1 MKLNLVSIFIIA
13 VALVIFGARYIHE
26 PWPPL
31 RIAGAILMLLSSSLI
46 FVARFQLGR
55 SFSVRAKATR
65 LVTTGIYRRLRNPIY
80 IFGCF
85 LFVGLAMFISTWW
98 PLALLLLIIPMQIL
112 RARREAA
119 VLEAEFGDEYRRYRA
134 GTWM

>member
-1 MKLNLVSIFIIA
+1 MKLNLVTFLIIA
-13 VALVIFGARYIHE
+13 VALVAFGAPYIHE

-31 RIAGAILMLLSSSLI
+31 RIAGGLLIGLSLVLI
-46 FVARFQLGR
+46 FTARFQLGR

-65 LVTTGIYRRLRNPIY
+65 LVTTGLYRRLRNPIY
-80 IFGCF
+80 IFGCV
-85 LFVGLAMFISTWW
+85 LFIGLAMFIPTWW
-98 PLALLLLIIPMQIL
+98 PLALLLVVIPMQIV

-119 VLEAEFGDEYRRYRA
+119 VLEAQFGDEYRRYRA

>member
-1 MKLNLVSIFIIA
+1 MKLNLVTFLIIA

-31 RIAGAILMLLSSSLI
+31 RIAGGFLILLSLILI
-46 FVARFQLGR
+46 FTARFQLGR

-65 LVTTGIYRRLRNPIY
+65 LVTTGLYRWLRNPIY
-80 IFGCF
+80 IFGCVF
-85 LFVGLAMFISTWW
+85 FIGLALFIPTWW
-98 PLALLLLIIPMQIL
+98 PLALLLLIIPMQIV